1 MQQIFHMRGENGK
14 DYDVPEN
21 EMEEFKQ
28 YVPNAM
34 RVNSHFGKN
43 GKTYDVPENETEEF
57 KQYVPDAQP
66 MRRYSFSDGS
76 TRDFTVPELAKFLRS
91 DEYRKGERYAK
102 DREADEKAMADW
114 QRRRD
119 AAQAAVPSELQP
131 RGFGSALTRNMLSA
145 EGIRETAE
153 DSPSAW
159 LYGFFNDVANSFVG
173 GIGSGSGKITEATGH
188 LIGNNAVGNAL
199 VEEGRA
205 GQQAI
210 RQALPTDMAPKT
222 GNAVVDKVADVGRG
236 VASVTGEFLPAA
248 IPGVG
253 QAYAASTLSAG
264 AVNRMNQVYDAAKG
278 NGFSDAAASSLAFGA
293 GAVDALQNILLM
305 KGFKGIWNGAE
316 KQAADAV
323 KQSLVKKLTVD
334 TLKTG
339 ATMGA
344 GGMAQDVVDQN
355 VGIDREGNVS
365 AVLPYDI
372 RRTAEVGIDQ
382 FLEGGAFHL
391 VNTGVHAVKRRII
404 DVKWEDDARSDG
416 AEAARRALDAPEGRA
431 LVMCNNP
438 EAAKKILEARSQ
450 GKDVSRKMLED
461 LGIPVDVAPSKTD
474 RNALADAM
482 IGDYR
487 AYKEWQ
493 RRLPD
498 AEQSAALNTEIAG
511 IGVEVEEN
519 GEMTETASLIRQGV
533 LSKIKDAKELD
544 DPKRR
549 ADLVYEAAKGLLGD
563 NVGIEGQPL
572 TPPEPPAE
580 TPKNAPVSAPPPEG
594 TTTPPEPAE
603 PPQPAEAPE
612 SATPEPKPET
622 PSPVSPA
629 EAGETPAE
637 HSRRIIEEGR
647 GNLAASPNA
656 KTVKTGKKDATATI
670 YTPTD
675 GTGAFKV
682 TRKTFTH
689 GFRGPNRADNE
700 AVSQHLGET
709 LDGSLALPEH
719 GTDGTR
725 FRMSAVKIGGEDAHV
740 LFTINKAGS
749 VTDVDVLKGLNAKR
763 NPEGTKLSTS
773 ETLAAGTFEVSE
785 GSIADFDRV
794 WQEQFKPGITKP
806 KTVKADPKKAAK
818 AVEGF
823 VATDPTRKT
832 LMHVH
837 HDHEEGVAVATDGR
851 VLIATK
857 HGYDKNAKDDPE
869 APYPNWRQVIPDY
882 DGKTYRTF
890 TEEYVEGKGKWRKK
904 AVDLPVHTLETDPA
918 AVSAACKKAASL
930 AKAVGHEGAVY
941 ASLELPDGGRV
952 MMDPAYLRKVA
963 DAMGA
968 NGITEIR
975 AVAPNRPI
983 LAKNADTTIVAMP
996 LRGGTTDAPTGR
1008 VSGNPL
1014 VIDAMTGRI
1023 LTAPERSD
1031 NTAMTSRKWADEL
1044 KKEIARARDDAMADA
1059 RTEDLF
1065 KNIAGAWK
1073 RGETDAKAVFDGYS
1087 GDGAWE
1093 KLPQTERTRFE
1104 EWFALKDENAL
1115 AEKVAEYVA
1124 DQFPDL
1130 NRWRKDLPREVAK
1143 IEKRI
1148 AAEDEIDA
1156 LMAGEPPP
1164 APAPKPVNKGKGK
1177 EAVQAAKALGSPDA
1191 ASPLR
1196 PAPKGAKLVQ
1206 GEFDGMGGETAARPE
1221 ATALK
1226 GKSDLSKP
1234 DNVIALREYVKGVT
1248 PTPIPQR
1255 LSDGKPKTALEW
1267 FEANM
1272 VGKTFS
1278 FDIPGYGHREFTVKP
1293 GHIGTLVCRG
1303 GRNADGTR
1311 IVKGRIAKANGDIA
1325 RAFEMVRN
1333 GEVSE
1338 ADVEGWDP
1346 LRAKSLPLV
1355 PEVFKSFDVAL
1366 HEKDAH
1372 GNDIVILAK
1381 KFVNK
1386 KGRPNV
1392 VVMKLVNDNV
1402 SIGPLSSHVGDLTF
1416 SWLKNKDLLLTD
1428 EGKVYDGA
1436 ANDSASRSPLK
1447 GDNAE
1452 GNSPESGD
1460 MIPRPGGEVKGGA
1473 ENSQETKKT
1482 PDPQNAAR
1490 NPSALRDPAF
1500 VKWAKSKGRAPTP
1513 FARRAYDAAQL
1524 RAAVPLYRNVF
1535 PDMNIVI
1542 HDKVEDPAKWTADHP
1557 DGTQKMIGGVGGA
1570 SNMGIKGAADAE
1582 ALEKAGKDR
1591 EEIWRKTGW
1600 WRAKDGKWRFELPS
1614 TKMKDARALYAA
1626 LIEGHN
1632 ETTLGKILDA
1642 PELFEAYPQLKD
1654 TKIILSPEHNDETG
1668 GWYNRIKNE
1677 IVLFDAGLVSLK
1689 DMPSHERDL
1698 RDTYQ
1703 RVLDSDEFVRR
1714 RFADMDAF
1722 GIEHG
1727 TVEEEREYARWWI
1740 ERQDKG
1746 IARTNETKIRDL
1758 ANDRRVWSVFG
1769 KIIHE
1774 VQHAVQHIEG
1784 FATGASGNEDGYSR
1798 FAGEV
1803 EARNAA
1809 RREAMSPEERAA
1821 TPPWASED
1829 VAEGTQIIRRMIV
1842 DPKSGEVLGWYT
1854 PQFKE
1859 VHLNPGATV
1868 ETLAH
1873 EMLHAVQD
1881 WAKTNSPKLAKA
1893 LDDIA
1898 RDCPE
1903 RLKKRIMR
1911 ADGGVSPET
1920 IMKEWGAFNFMGGP
1934 EGGRGRGGA
1943 ALRDELAKRENA
1955 AWLGR
1960 FWDAAKDAWKDMAAK
1975 MGGNR
1980 IDLDAIDSKTP
1991 QEAMDFLAR
2000 AFAEGGTVGKAN
2012 PPGKSVRPAIDM
2024 TKPLSFAEKWDV
2036 NLHDYRSPL
2045 KWLRDEMAKRGSSFA
2060 DDTDFYEAARLQK
2073 GYDQAAVNDA
2083 NRRLKEYTGKLKKL
2097 GVKHEE
2103 VVEFMQAQAAKD
2115 RNAMILEKFGR
2126 ENGSGM
2132 TDAEAARTIKAFED
2146 AGKGDALRE
2155 ISDFLLDMQRE
2166 GLQYRVETG
2175 LLSAE
2180 DAQRMADR
2188 EPFHVPFR
2196 SAVDPETGDYVQWGS
2211 DKALEKA
2218 EFKEA
2223 KGRKTLAD
2231 DVVGWMFSE
2240 FIDAHT
2246 RGNEN
2251 RIRKMVADAMRL
2263 NAKSGVGKILKGA
2276 RKQSA
2281 YDFSAGEYKTGADGD
2296 GRTGDKAKTAIV
2308 DDPRFRES
2316 RKNGDGGRKNVLA
2329 FKEGGR
2335 THYIEFAEGER
2346 GERLQ
2351 AAVNGRDL
2359 KSMGKLWKR
2368 GMRFW
2373 SSTATEWAPTFAL
2386 RNFAADNIDVFGN
2399 YIGEHGIVKG
2409 SASYARHLKN
2419 AAALTPAITRYIA
2432 TGDIPQGVGGEW
2444 IRRYEQSGGLIAGY
2458 ASEGYGEITAKIDA
2472 EIAKSGRSK
2481 GAAII
2486 NAVKTA
2492 ITSPLKSVRKVLGKV
2507 WYPIDVLNRYAELLT
2522 RVSAFRT
2529 QCENGMTDHK
2539 AALWSRE
2546 STVDFNE
2553 KGNFTGITNGL
2564 WMFSNSTL
2572 GASARQLKSI
2582 FKSKYGWQT
2591 VAAFVGYGLAEGL
2604 LEALMNGD
2612 DEEREAKGEGA
2623 GKDVSE
2629 YTRANSLYVRRGG
2642 RVYRVPFHAG
2652 PFSYIKYAGN
2662 CAARVMLGKMK
2673 PEDAAKEL
2681 GWEALSQL
2689 FHYTGVGDVNMQS
2702 QSGRFADDAATFAGT
2717 AAPSLAQP
2725 LVQGAFNIDHAGRS
2739 IYNEGFPGDRTPRS
2753 AQGRRSTPGWAKDAA
2768 AWLNEATRSEGHET
2782 GYIDLPP
2789 EIIKMAGE
2797 AVGKNLLRDVMN
2809 AGTVCAMAFG
2819 DEKYDVRN
2827 VPVARD
2833 FVRAVDGNDR
2843 RYNDARKE
2851 YEANADYLKKHA
2863 REMSAEERRAY
2874 VEKFPHAAFV
2884 AKGRQRLDGLETE
2897 IRRLRKMEDGFAFVK
2912 GKAVPRE
2919 WPEERLE
2926 AFRKRRRELQA
2937 LFLKEMGM

>member
-119 AAQAAVPSELQP
+119 AAQEAVPSELQP

-159 LYGFFNDVANSFVG
+159 LYAFFNDVANSFVG
-173 GIGSGSGKITEATGH
+173 GIGSGSSKITEATGH

-248 IPGVG
+248 IPGIG

-264 AVNRMNQVYDAAKG
+264 AVNRMNQVYDAAKE

-355 VGIDREGNVS
+355 VGIDREGNVG

-474 RNALADAM
+474 RNTLADAM

-549 ADLVYEAAKGLLGD
+549 ADLVYEVAKGLLGD
-563 NVGIEGQPL
+563 NVEIEGQPL

-580 TPKNAPVSAPPPEG
+580 TPKNAPESVPPPEG
-594 TTTPPEPAE
+594 TTTPPPPAE
-603 PPQPAEAPE
+603 PPQSAEAPE

-647 GNLAASPNA
+647 RNLAASPNA

-773 ETLAAGTFEVSE
+773 ETLAAGPFEVSE

-794 WQEQFKPGITKP
+794 WQEQFKPGIIEHDKIKGREVEYVRDEPPPAAEVPAKTESGGNQGDAAQQLSAPVLSGDEVRKTMPGYDPKDWRTHVDRTGYVAPRMEAEFQRLLKDRKGKGNGEVVFLAGGNGSGKSTVANAEGAEADFIIDSTLGNLEVARKQIDAVLSNGQKPRIAFVYRTPEQALEGVVERVENGGHAVSPLSFADSHTKGIRNLRLLSDEYGDRISIQIFDNSEEGMSKITLEQLEAKGIPDHAELRARANEVLGKYGRGLDGSVGARSVDGSGAEVEGAKGGEGRETGGTGDVEPPAPPAPTVNKGKVPAKKP

-837 HDHEEGVAVATDGR
+837 HDHEGGVAVATDGR

-904 AVDLPVHTLETDPA
+904 AVDLPVHTLEADPA

-930 AKAVGHEGAVY
+930 AKAVGHEGEVY
-941 ASLELPDGGRV
+941 ASLELPDGERI

-1023 LTAPERSD
+1023 LAAPERSD
-1031 NTAMTSRKWADEL
+1031 NTAMTSRKWADAL
-1044 KKEIARARDDAMADA
+1044 KKEIARDRDDAMADA
-1059 RTEDLF
+1059 RTKDLF

-1156 LMAGEPPP
+1156 LMAGEPPS

-1177 EAVQAAKALGSPDA
+1177 VVKSVQAAKALGSPDA

-1196 PAPKGAKLVQ
+1196 PAPKGSELVQ
-1206 GEFDGMGGETAARPE
+1206 GEFDGMGGEEVRTDRQGNPIDADGRLIIEPVE
-1221 ATALK
+1221 K
-1226 GKSDLSKP
+1226 VSDVTDDDFAKPTRNVQLPKIP
-1234 DNVIALREYVKGVT
+1234 DNVDAAIGAN
-1248 PTPIPQR
+1248 
-1255 LSDGKPKTALEW
+1255 GKPVVIKKNIFEKNAAHHPELDGETSRSILERSLYNPDLVGQSQPRTKPYYRVAIQTGDGNAVTILDVHETRDNVEVVGWRNIDEKGFERLKRQAAREGGQFLILHPSEEGQPGAL
-1267 FEANM
+1267 
-1272 VGKTFS
+1272 S
-1278 FDIPGYGHREFTVKP
+1278 
-1293 GHIGTLVCRG
+1293 
-1303 GRNADGTR
+1303 
-1311 IVKGRIAKANGDIA
+1311 
-1325 RAFEMVRN
+1325 
-1333 GEVSE
+1333 
-1338 ADVEGWDP
+1338 
-1346 LRAKSLPLV
+1346 
-1355 PEVFKSFDVAL
+1355 
-1366 HEKDAH
+1366 
-1372 GNDIVILAK
+1372 
-1381 KFVNK
+1381 
-1386 KGRPNV
+1386 GRP
-1392 VVMKLVNDNV
+1392 
-1402 SIGPLSSHVGDLTF
+1402 SG
-1416 SWLKNKDLLLTD
+1416 
-1428 EGKVYDGA
+1428 
-1436 ANDSASRSPLK
+1436 SATVPVDKTSRS
-1447 GDNAE
+1447 AE
-1452 GNSPESGD
+1452 

-1473 ENSQETKKT
+1473 ENT
-1482 PDPQNAAR
+1482 
-1490 NPSALRDPAF
+1490 
-1500 VKWAKSKGRAPTP
+1500 
-1513 FARRAYDAAQL
+1513 
-1524 RAAVPLYRNVF
+1524 
-1535 PDMNIVI
+1535 
-1542 HDKVEDPAKWTADHP
+1542 
-1557 DGTQKMIGGVGGA
+1557 
-1570 SNMGIKGAADAE
+1570 
-1582 ALEKAGKDR
+1582 
-1591 EEIWRKTGW
+1591 
-1600 WRAKDGKWRFELPS
+1600 
-1614 TKMKDARALYAA
+1614 
-1626 LIEGHN
+1626 LI
-1632 ETTLGKILDA
+1632 
-1642 PELFEAYPQLKD
+1642 
-1654 TKIILSPEHNDETG
+1654 
-1668 GWYNRIKNE
+1668 
-1677 IVLFDAGLVSLK
+1677 
-1689 DMPSHERDL
+1689 
-1698 RDTYQ
+1698 
-1703 RVLDSDEFVRR
+1703 
-1714 RFADMDAF
+1714 
-1722 GIEHG
+1722 
-1727 TVEEEREYARWWI
+1727 
-1740 ERQDKG
+1740 
-1746 IARTNETKIRDL
+1746 
-1758 ANDRRVWSVFG
+1758 
-1769 KIIHE
+1769 
-1774 VQHAVQHIEG
+1774 
-1784 FATGASGNEDGYSR
+1784 
-1798 FAGEV
+1798 
-1803 EARNAA
+1803 
-1809 RREAMSPEERAA
+1809 
-1821 TPPWASED
+1821 
-1829 VAEGTQIIRRMIV
+1829 
-1842 DPKSGEVLGWYT
+1842 
-1854 PQFKE
+1854 
-1859 VHLNPGATV
+1859 
-1868 ETLAH
+1868 
-1873 EMLHAVQD
+1873 
-1881 WAKTNSPKLAKA
+1881 
-1893 LDDIA
+1893 
-1898 RDCPE
+1898 
-1903 RLKKRIMR
+1903 
-1911 ADGGVSPET
+1911 
-1920 IMKEWGAFNFMGGP
+1920 
-1934 EGGRGRGGA
+1934 
-1943 ALRDELAKRENA
+1943 
-1955 AWLGR
+1955 
-1960 FWDAAKDAWKDMAAK
+1960 
-1975 MGGNR
+1975 
-1980 IDLDAIDSKTP
+1980 
-1991 QEAMDFLAR
+1991 
-2000 AFAEGGTVGKAN
+2000 
-2012 PPGKSVRPAIDM
+2012 
-2024 TKPLSFAEKWDV
+2024 
-2036 NLHDYRSPL
+2036 
-2045 KWLRDEMAKRGSSFA
+2045 
-2060 DDTDFYEAARLQK
+2060 
-2073 GYDQAAVNDA
+2073 
-2083 NRRLKEYTGKLKKL
+2083 
-2097 GVKHEE
+2097 
-2103 VVEFMQAQAAKD
+2103 
-2115 RNAMILEKFGR
+2115 
-2126 ENGSGM
+2126 
-2132 TDAEAARTIKAFED
+2132 
-2146 AGKGDALRE
+2146 
-2155 ISDFLLDMQRE
+2155 
-2166 GLQYRVETG
+2166 
-2175 LLSAE
+2175 
-2180 DAQRMADR
+2180 
-2188 EPFHVPFR
+2188 
-2196 SAVDPETGDYVQWGS
+2196 
-2211 DKALEKA
+2211 
-2218 EFKEA
+2218 
-2223 KGRKTLAD
+2223 
-2231 DVVGWMFSE
+2231 
-2240 FIDAHT
+2240 
-2246 RGNEN
+2246 
-2251 RIRKMVADAMRL
+2251 
-2263 NAKSGVGKILKGA
+2263 
-2276 RKQSA
+2276 
-2281 YDFSAGEYKTGADGD
+2281 
-2296 GRTGDKAKTAIV
+2296 
-2308 DDPRFRES
+2308 
-2316 RKNGDGGRKNVLA
+2316 
-2329 FKEGGR
+2329 
-2335 THYIEFAEGER
+2335 
-2346 GERLQ
+2346 
-2351 AAVNGRDL
+2351 
-2359 KSMGKLWKR
+2359 
-2368 GMRFW
+2368 
-2373 SSTATEWAPTFAL
+2373 PTF
-2386 RNFAADNIDVFGN
+2386 
-2399 YIGEHGIVKG
+2399 
-2409 SASYARHLKN
+2409 
-2419 AAALTPAITRYIA
+2419 
-2432 TGDIPQGVGGEW
+2432 
-2444 IRRYEQSGGLIAGY
+2444 SG
-2458 ASEGYGEITAKIDA
+2458 
-2472 EIAKSGRSK
+2472 
-2481 GAAII
+2481 
-2486 NAVKTA
+2486 
-2492 ITSPLKSVRKVLGKV
+2492 
-2507 WYPIDVLNRYAELLT
+2507 
-2522 RVSAFRT
+2522 
-2529 QCENGMTDHK
+2529 
-2539 AALWSRE
+2539 
-2546 STVDFNE
+2546 
-2553 KGNFTGITNGL
+2553 
-2564 WMFSNSTL
+2564 
-2572 GASARQLKSI
+2572 
-2582 FKSKYGWQT
+2582 
-2591 VAAFVGYGLAEGL
+2591 
-2604 LEALMNGD
+2604 
-2612 DEEREAKGEGA
+2612 
-2623 GKDVSE
+2623 
-2629 YTRANSLYVRRGG
+2629 
-2642 RVYRVPFHAG
+2642 
-2652 PFSYIKYAGN
+2652 
-2662 CAARVMLGKMK
+2662 
-2673 PEDAAKEL
+2673 
-2681 GWEALSQL
+2681 
-2689 FHYTGVGDVNMQS
+2689 
-2702 QSGRFADDAATFAGT
+2702 
-2717 AAPSLAQP
+2717 
-2725 LVQGAFNIDHAGRS
+2725 
-2739 IYNEGFPGDRTPRS
+2739 
-2753 AQGRRSTPGWAKDAA
+2753 
-2768 AWLNEATRSEGHET
+2768 
-2782 GYIDLPP
+2782 
-2789 EIIKMAGE
+2789 
-2797 AVGKNLLRDVMN
+2797 
-2809 AGTVCAMAFG
+2809 
-2819 DEKYDVRN
+2819 
-2827 VPVARD
+2827 
-2833 FVRAVDGNDR
+2833 
-2843 RYNDARKE
+2843 
-2851 YEANADYLKKHA
+2851 
-2863 REMSAEERRAY
+2863 
-2874 VEKFPHAAFV
+2874 
-2884 AKGRQRLDGLETE
+2884 
-2897 IRRLRKMEDGFAFVK
+2897 
-2912 GKAVPRE
+2912 
-2919 WPEERLE
+2919 
-2926 AFRKRRRELQA
+2926 
-2937 LFLKEMGM
+2937 